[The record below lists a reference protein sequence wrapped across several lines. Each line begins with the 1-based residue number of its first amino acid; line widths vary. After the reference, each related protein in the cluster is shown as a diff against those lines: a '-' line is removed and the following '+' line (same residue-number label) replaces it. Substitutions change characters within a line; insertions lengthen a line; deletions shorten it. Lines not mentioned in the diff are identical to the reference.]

1 MLVLWPYKPPPKIH
15 TRNLDMRART
25 HRNSDMETTEKSLTL
40 QLDPLC
46 EFELRQLAQF
56 LKRVSFDAC
65 YRHTDG
71 CADKDARNDQAYAM
85 IAGLEAVRRALAE
98 HGYCPR

>member
-1 MLVLWPYKPPPKIH
+1 
-15 TRNLDMRART
+15 MRART
-25 HRNSDMETTEKSLTL
+25 HKTEGAMNTTEEKSLTL
-40 QLDPLC
+40 QLEPLC

-85 IAGLEAVRRALAE
+85 VAGLETVRRALAE

>member
-1 MLVLWPYKPPPKIH
+1 MPQK
-15 TRNLDMRART
+15 
-25 HRNSDMETTEKSLTL
+25 LTL
-40 QLDPLC
+40 QLDELS
-46 EFELRQLAQF
+46 EFEIRQLAQF

-71 CADKDARNDQAYAM
+71 CANKDVRNDQAYAM
-85 IAGLEAVRRALAE
+85 IAGLETVRRSLAE

>member
-1 MLVLWPYKPPPKIH
+1 MD
-15 TRNLDMRART
+15 NQ
-25 HRNSDMETTEKSLTL
+25 TEKALTL
-40 QLDPLC
+40 RLEPLS
-46 EFELRQLAQF
+46 EYELCQLAQF

-71 CADKDARNDQAYAM
+71 CADQDARNDQAYAM
-85 IAGLEAVRRALAE
+85 IAGLETVRRALAE